1 MAKKSTKPIP
11 TEQQIL
17 EYDNVPY
24 TLAARFIGWSDVSV
38 RYALQEHRAPFGIA
52 AQNPETKTWAYNIS
66 PGALVRYKRGEL
78 EYFTLNTLIGS
89 AASAIQSELDR
100 RLTLARDKVERALR

>member
-11 TEQQIL
+11 TSQQIL

-38 RYALQEHRAPFGIA
+38 RYALQR
-52 AQNPETKTWAYNIS
+52 W
-66 PGALVRYKRGEL
+66 RG
-78 EYFTLNTLIGS
+78 
-89 AASAIQSELDR
+89 R
-100 RLTLARDKVERALR
+100 

>member
-24 TLAARFIGWSDVSV
+24 TF
-38 RYALQEHRAPFGIA
+38 
-52 AQNPETKTWAYNIS
+52 
-66 PGALVRYKRGEL
+66 
-78 EYFTLNTLIGS
+78 
-89 AASAIQSELDR
+89 
-100 RLTLARDKVERALR
+100 ERALR